1 MEENQHPVLTNLR
14 KMLDSLEIENAT
26 LRNEVNRLHSDHE
39 QDVENVRLILI
50 DAMSNEQRYDV
61 NVNSVSKSV
70 ADVLGISL
78 QKEITVSIPLTVE
91 ATMLVPANFDVR
103 DLDIHDVGMDAF
115 NTDVEDFSVQS
126 WDIGHIEEM

>member
-1 MEENQHPVLTNLR
+1 MESNHPVLTKMNQYINDLEEQASGLNRDNLR
-14 KMLDSLEIENAT
+14 IAT
-26 LRNEVNRLHSDHE
+26 FWNDRTEDIRT
-39 QDVENVRLILI
+39 ILI
-50 DAMSNEQRYDV
+50 DAITNQQRYDV
-61 NVNSVSKSV
+61 SVESLARSV
-70 ADVLGISL
+70 ADVLDISL
-78 QKEITVSIPLTVE
+78 HKEITVSIPLTVE

>member
-1 MEENQHPVLTNLR
+1 MESNHPVLTKMNQYINDLEEQASGLNRDNLR
-14 KMLDSLEIENAT
+14 
-26 LRNEVNRLHSDHE
+26 LHTFWNDRTE
-39 QDVENVRLILI
+39 DIRTILI
-50 DAMSNEQRYDV
+50 DAITNQQRYDV
-61 NVNSVSKSV
+61 SVESLARSV
-70 ADVLGISL
+70 ADVLDISL

>member
-1 MEENQHPVLTNLR
+1 MENQHPVLTQLNQEVSDLKQQVEFLR
-14 KMLDSLEIENAT
+14 SERQRSFT
-26 LRNEVNRLHSDHE
+26 DHE
-39 QDVENVRLILI
+39 NDVESIRAILI
-50 DAMSNEQRYDV
+50 DALINQQRYDV
-61 NVNSVSKSV
+61 SLESLARSV
-70 ADVLGISL
+70 ADVLGILL

-126 WDIGHIEEM
+126 WDIGHIEEI